1 MSNEQVSKIVQTVQT
16 VKTVADIKS
25 HVATIHAVM
34 DSVMKA
40 GTHYDTIKG
49 CGDKPVLLKA
59 GAEKILTTFML
70 APEFIV
76 EDLSTE
82 LNRYYRVI
90 TRLTHQSTGIFMGT
104 GIGECSSLETKY
116 AWRASVCDEEFE
128 ETPDNMRRVHYK
140 KGWNNQPP
148 TRIKQ
153 VRQDMHTVSNTVLKM
168 AKKRSLVDAVMNVT
182 ACSDIF
188 VQDLDESHIVE
199 ATQGEEPPPA
209 KAPTITKAAILAA
222 FKACKDVD
230 YLKAKYNK
238 ALSTE
243 FAEDPEVLQAFKDRH
258 KELS

>member
-1 MSNEQVSKIVQTVQT
+1 MSNEQVSKVVQT

-116 AWRASVCDEEFE
+116 AWRASICDEEFE

-209 KAPTITKAAILAA
+209 PKPTITKAAILAA

-230 YLKAKYNK
+230 SLKAKYNK